1 MTTLHT
7 ETYGVGET
15 VVLLHGWAMHSGM
28 WRPFAQRLARTY
40 RVISVDFP
48 GHGLSAKADGF
59 TLPVVCER
67 LAVQLPNQAC
77 HWLGWS
83 LGGTVALAMAER
95 FPERVASLT
104 LLASN
109 PRFLE
114 QAGWPGI
121 AAPVLDAFAANLA
134 ADCRATL
141 LRFLSLQISGLPEF
155 KTLFRQLK
163 QALDECAVPDSC
175 TLSDG
180 LRLLQQA
187 DLRPVLAAID
197 KPVAVVL
204 GGHDTLV
211 PAAVGPALQSV
222 NPELQLHLI
231 ERAGHVPFLTH
242 SGQLLETLTGFWGQ
256 P

>member
-15 VVLLHGWAMHSGM
+15 VVLVHGWAMHSGI
-28 WRPFAQRLARTY
+28 WRPFAQRLARNY
-40 RVISVDFP
+40 RVISVDLP
-48 GHGLSAKADGF
+48 GHGLSAKAESF
-59 TLPVVCER
+59 VLPVLCER
-67 LAVQLPNQAC
+67 LAMQLPNQAC

-83 LGGTVALAMAER
+83 LGGTVALAMTER

-109 PRFLE
+109 PRFVE

-141 LRFLSLQISGLPEF
+141 LRFLSLQVSRLPEF
-155 KTLFRQLK
+155 KTLSRQLR
-163 QALDECAVPDSC
+163 QALDECAVPDPD
-175 TLSDG
+175 TLSGG
-180 LRLLQQA
+180 LRILQQA

-197 KPVAVVL
+197 KPVAAVL
-204 GGHDTLV
+204 GSHDALV

-222 NPELQLHLI
+222 NPELQLQII
-231 ERAGHVPFLTH
+231 ERAGHVPFLSH
-242 SGQLLETLTGFWGQ
+242 QKQLLETLSDFWDR